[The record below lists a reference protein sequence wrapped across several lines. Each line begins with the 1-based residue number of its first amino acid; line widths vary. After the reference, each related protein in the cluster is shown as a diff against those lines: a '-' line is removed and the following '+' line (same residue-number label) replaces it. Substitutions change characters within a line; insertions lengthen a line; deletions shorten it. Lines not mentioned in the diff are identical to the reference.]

1 MAISGRRVEG
11 EGGEYKMK
19 ISNVKKEED
28 VLEFTLEES
37 TTAFANAIRRIIM
50 SEIPV
55 LAIRDVTF
63 IDNGSAL
70 YDEVLSHRLGLI
82 PLKTPVRM
90 RADTEVKYTLV
101 KKGPCTVYSGDMK
114 SSDSKLAP
122 SDEKIPIVKLLE
134 GQNIKLEATA
144 ILGTGKDHAKWQAAI
159 ASYSI
164 DKDKFN
170 FRVEKTGAMDP
181 ERAVVSAAKVLSGK
195 AKELEKLAK

>member
-114 SSDSKLAP
+114 SSDSNLH
-122 SDEKIPIVKLLE
+122 LLM
-134 GQNIKLEATA
+134 KRFL
-144 ILGTGKDHAKWQAAI
+144 L
-159 ASYSI
+159 
-164 DKDKFN
+164 
-170 FRVEKTGAMDP
+170 
-181 ERAVVSAAKVLSGK
+181 
-195 AKELEKLAK
+195 

>member
-1 MAISGRRVEG
+1 MAISGRRAAG

-170 FRVEKTGAMDP
+170 FRVEKTGSMDP

>member
-1 MAISGRRVEG
+1 
-11 EGGEYKMK
+11 MK
-19 ISNVKKEED
+19 ISNVKKEDD

-37 TTAFANAIRRIIM
+37 TSAFANAIRRIIM

-82 PLKTPVRM
+82 PLKTPARM

-144 ILGTGKDHAKWQAAI
+144 SLGTGKDHAKWQAAI

-181 ERAVVSAAKVLSGK
+181 ERAVVSAAKVLGGK